1 MLNLPMSSVRKA
13 TVTTSEGNL
22 AEFLLRSERKLRHAI
37 PDGNCLFRSL
47 SINLYNHQEEHLAIR
62 KLLVKFEEL
71 NKDQFANYLTASDA
85 NNIDDHIC
93 SMVKS
98 FVWGTQVE
106 LLAASSFFQ
115 VPLYYCQ
122 ASQGTYRWY
131 MLGPVNEAQKLRY
144 PADNILASLGRSV
157 HVVVSLRKST
167 TDTYLWGRPDSGCL
181 TVVCTTVV

>member
-85 NNIDDHIC
+85 SNIDDHIC
-93 SMVKS
+93 SMVKP

-115 VPLYYCQ
+115 VPLYY
-122 ASQGTYRWY
+122 A
-131 MLGPVNEAQKLRY
+131 PVNVIPQY
-144 PADNILASLGRSV
+144 PLCGDTGGFDIYSNQISHHRGNLFGSNPCNIVRMRSV
-157 HVVVSLRKST
+157 KSPH
-167 TDTYLWGRPDSGCL
+167 LCQIPHPPGR
-181 TVVCTTVV
+181 V

>member
-122 ASQGTYRWY
+122 ASHTGGFDIYSNQISHHRGN
-131 MLGPVNEAQKLRY
+131 LFGSNPC
-144 PADNILASLGRSV
+144 NIVRMRSV
-157 HVVVSLRKST
+157 KSPH
-167 TDTYLWGRPDSGCL
+167 LCQIPHPPGR
-181 TVVCTTVV
+181 V